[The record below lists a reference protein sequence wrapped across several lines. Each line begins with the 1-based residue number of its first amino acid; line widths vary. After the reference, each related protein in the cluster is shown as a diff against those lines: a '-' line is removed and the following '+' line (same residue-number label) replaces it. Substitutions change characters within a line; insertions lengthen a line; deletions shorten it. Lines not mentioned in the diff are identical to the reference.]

1 MKLWQYVLRR
11 LAFTI
16 PVMLGV
22 TLITFSLSNLMGDPV
37 APYVTEKSTPEQIEE
52 LRKLHNLD
60 KSLPVRYFTYIN
72 NLLHGEWGY
81 SQTINQPVSD
91 AIVLKF
97 AATLELSLLAFA
109 VAVATALPL
118 GIFSSVKHNRWEDHW
133 IRLFALFGSA
143 VPIFWFAL
151 ILKYFLAFQWGDATQ
166 LPLGYRYDA
175 ILWDLEDPIEQRTGL
190 LLVDALL
197 AGSWIHFKDAL
208 MHMLLPATT
217 LAYAS
222 MATTIRLMRGSMLDV
237 LEQDYVRTARAKGLP
252 EHKVVVNH
260 AARNAMIPTVT
271 LLGLAFGGLLNGS
284 VLTETVWQWPG
295 LGLWAITAMRNL
307 DTAAIL
313 GYTLFAGMLYVL
325 ANLVVDV
332 AYAWLDPRVELSG
345 DVGLAEWV
353 IAGMAILLLAV
364 TWLSVDLGLGLAQ
377 LLLYALLLGALAGL
391 VWRLP
396 LRASLSVC
404 GILAFVDALLAESVL
419 VEYIAYL
426 MALAAFGLVALWP
439 GHLPQQDHR
448 DFLARLQEY
457 LWVPLLAGGTVL
469 AVVGIFRGYATGM
482 VLLFVL
488 FLLVRLALNW
498 RDFVAEI
505 PPRRAE
511 LRRMAYQLRRNPLA
525 LLGLFIAL
533 AILLVA
539 LMAPFLAPLEPGQR
553 DADRMVEHFEFNHD
567 LQPPCYW
574 SCTGER
580 GEADGYILGST
591 SKGYDIWYGIIWGSR
606 TSLDVALKVVIS
618 GTFIAVVLGVISGYY
633 GGRVDEIMMRIT
645 DVFLAIPGLI
655 LALAIVAVTNNPSIE
670 YLMYALIIVWWPGF
684 TRIVRAQAL
693 TVRNLPYVEAARAA
707 GASDFRI
714 IFRHVLPNCLTP
726 VVIAATMDMGSI
738 VLVLAGLG
746 YLGFGGGPDL
756 AEWGK
761 LVGYGQEHLLAGDW
775 WAFFFPGLAIALWAM
790 AFYLLGDGLRD
801 ILDPR
806 QRK

>member
-60 KSLPVRYFTYIN
+60 KSLPVRYITYIN

-91 AIVLKF
+91 AIVMKF

-109 VAVATALPL
+109 VAVLTALPL

-332 AYAWLDPRVELSG
+332 AYVWLDPRVELSG

-353 IAGMAILLLAV
+353 IAGMAILLVGV
-364 TWLSVDLGLGLAQ
+364 TWISVDFGLGLGK

-391 VWRLP
+391 GWRLRRD
-396 LRASLSVC
+396 RA
-404 GILAFVDALLAESVL
+404 
-419 VEYIAYL
+419 
-426 MALAAFGLVALWP
+426 
-439 GHLPQQDHR
+439 
-448 DFLARLQEY
+448 DFLAQLREY

-469 AVVGIFRGYATGM
+469 AVVGIFRGYATKM

-511 LRRMAYQLRRNPLA
+511 LRRMAHQLRRNPLA

-693 TVRNLPYVEAARAA
+693 TIRNLPYVEAARAA

-746 YLGFGGGPDL
+746 FLGFGGGPDL

-806 QRK
+806 QR

>member
-197 AGSWIHFKDAL
+197 AGSWVHFKDAL

-295 LGLWAITAMRNL
+295 LGLWAVTAMRNL

-353 IAGMAILLLAV
+353 IAGMSLVLVGV
-364 TWLSVDLGLGLAQ
+364 TWISVDLGLGLGK

-391 VWRLP
+391 GWRL
-396 LRASLSVC
+396 RR
-404 GILAFVDALLAESVL
+404 
-419 VEYIAYL
+419 
-426 MALAAFGLVALWP
+426 
-439 GHLPQQDHR
+439 DHR
-448 DFLARLQEY
+448 DFLAQLREY
-457 LWVPLLAGGTVL
+457 LWVPALAAGTVL
-469 AVVGIFRGYATGM
+469 AVVGIFRGYATEM

-488 FLLVRLALNW
+488 FVLVQLALNW

-505 PPRRAE
+505 PPRR
-511 LRRMAYQLRRNPLA
+511 
-525 LLGLFIAL
+525 
-533 AILLVA
+533 VA

-633 GGRVDEIMMRIT
+633 GGRVDEIMMRVT

-693 TVRNLPYVEAARAA
+693 SVRNLPYVEAARAA

-775 WAFFFPGLAIALWAM
+775 WAFFFPGLAIALWAL

-806 QRK
+806 QRE

>member
-60 KSLPVRYFTYIN
+60 KSLPVRYITYIN

-91 AIVLKF
+91 AIVMKF

-109 VAVATALPL
+109 VAVLTALPL

-332 AYAWLDPRVELSG
+332 AYVWLDPRVELSG

-353 IAGMAILLLAV
+353 IAGMAILLVGV
-364 TWLSVDLGLGLAQ
+364 TWISVDFGLGLGK

-391 VWRLP
+391 GWRLRRD
-396 LRASLSVC
+396 RA
-404 GILAFVDALLAESVL
+404 
-419 VEYIAYL
+419 
-426 MALAAFGLVALWP
+426 
-439 GHLPQQDHR
+439 
-448 DFLARLQEY
+448 DFLAQLREY

-511 LRRMAYQLRRNPLA
+511 LRRMAHQLRRNPLA

-693 TVRNLPYVEAARAA
+693 TIRNLPYVEAARAA

-746 YLGFGGGPDL
+746 FLGFGGGPDL

-775 WAFFFPGLAIALWAM
+775 WAFFFPGLAIARWAM

-806 QRK
+806 QR

>member
-60 KSLPVRYFTYIN
+60 KSLPVRYITYIN

-91 AIVLKF
+91 AIVMKF

-109 VAVATALPL
+109 VAVLTALPL

-190 LLVDALL
+190 VLVDALL

-332 AYAWLDPRVELSG
+332 AYVWLDPRVELSG

-353 IAGMAILLLAV
+353 IAGMAILLVGV
-364 TWLSVDLGLGLAQ
+364 TWISVDFGLGLGK

-391 VWRLP
+391 GWRLRRD
-396 LRASLSVC
+396 RA
-404 GILAFVDALLAESVL
+404 
-419 VEYIAYL
+419 
-426 MALAAFGLVALWP
+426 
-439 GHLPQQDHR
+439 
-448 DFLARLQEY
+448 DFLAQLREY

-511 LRRMAYQLRRNPLA
+511 LRRMAHQLRRNPLA

-693 TVRNLPYVEAARAA
+693 TIRNLPYVEAARAA

-746 YLGFGGGPDL
+746 FLGFGGGPDL

-806 QRK
+806 QR

>member
-1 MKLWQYVLRR
+1 VKLWQYVLRR

-60 KSLPVRYFTYIN
+60 KSLSVRYFTYIN

-91 AIVLKF
+91 AIVMKF

-109 VAVATALPL
+109 VAVLTALPL

-353 IAGMAILLLAV
+353 IAGMAILLVGV
-364 TWLSVDLGLGLAQ
+364 TWISVDLGLGLGK
-377 LLLYALLLGALAGL
+377 LLLYALLLGALVGL
-391 VWRLP
+391 GWRLRRD
-396 LRASLSVC
+396 RA
-404 GILAFVDALLAESVL
+404 
-419 VEYIAYL
+419 
-426 MALAAFGLVALWP
+426 
-439 GHLPQQDHR
+439 
-448 DFLARLQEY
+448 DFLAQLWEY

-469 AVVGIFRGYATGM
+469 VVVGIFRGYATGM

-498 RDFVAEI
+498 REFVAEI

-693 TVRNLPYVEAARAA
+693 SVRNLPYVEAARAA

-746 YLGFGGGPDL
+746 FLGFGGGPDL

>member
-91 AIVLKF
+91 AIVMKF

-109 VAVATALPL
+109 VAVLTALPL
-118 GIFSSVKHNRWEDHW
+118 GIFSSVRHNRWEDHW

-353 IAGMAILLLAV
+353 IAGMAILLVGV
-364 TWLSVDLGLGLAQ
+364 TWISVDLGLGLGK

-391 VWRLP
+391 GWRLRRD
-396 LRASLSVC
+396 RA
-404 GILAFVDALLAESVL
+404 
-419 VEYIAYL
+419 
-426 MALAAFGLVALWP
+426 
-439 GHLPQQDHR
+439 
-448 DFLARLQEY
+448 DFLAQLWEY

-469 AVVGIFRGYATGM
+469 AVVGIFRGYATEM

-511 LRRMAYQLRRNPLA
+511 LRRMAHQLRRNPLA

-693 TVRNLPYVEAARAA
+693 TIRNLPYVEAARAA

-746 YLGFGGGPDL
+746 FLGFGGGPDL

-806 QRK
+806 QR

>member
-60 KSLPVRYFTYIN
+60 KSLPVRYITYIN

-91 AIVLKF
+91 AIVMKF

-109 VAVATALPL
+109 VAVLTALPL

-332 AYAWLDPRVELSG
+332 AYVWLDPRVELSG

-353 IAGMAILLLAV
+353 IAGMAILLVGV
-364 TWLSVDLGLGLAQ
+364 TWISVDLGLGLGK

-391 VWRLP
+391 GWRLQRD
-396 LRASLSVC
+396 RA
-404 GILAFVDALLAESVL
+404 
-419 VEYIAYL
+419 
-426 MALAAFGLVALWP
+426 
-439 GHLPQQDHR
+439 
-448 DFLARLQEY
+448 DFLAQLREY

-511 LRRMAYQLRRNPLA
+511 LRRMAHQLRRNPLA

-693 TVRNLPYVEAARAA
+693 TIRNLPYVEAARAA

-746 YLGFGGGPDL
+746 FLGFGGGPDL

-806 QRK
+806 QR

>member
-60 KSLPVRYFTYIN
+60 KSLSVRYFTYIN

-91 AIVLKF
+91 AIVMKF

-109 VAVATALPL
+109 VAVLTALPL

-353 IAGMAILLLAV
+353 IAGMAILLVGV
-364 TWLSVDLGLGLAQ
+364 TWISVDLGLGLGK
-377 LLLYALLLGALAGL
+377 LLLYALLLGALVGL
-391 VWRLP
+391 GWRLRRD
-396 LRASLSVC
+396 RA
-404 GILAFVDALLAESVL
+404 
-419 VEYIAYL
+419 
-426 MALAAFGLVALWP
+426 
-439 GHLPQQDHR
+439 
-448 DFLARLQEY
+448 DFLAQLWEY

-469 AVVGIFRGYATGM
+469 VVVGIFRGYATGM

-498 RDFVAEI
+498 REFVAEI

-693 TVRNLPYVEAARAA
+693 SVRNLPYVEAARAA

-746 YLGFGGGPDL
+746 FLGFGGGPDL